1 MVKLCIFDL
10 DGTIVDTQED
20 LADSVNAGLR
30 QEGYPTHTV
39 EAFIR
44 FVGNGVAR
52 MVKDAMPEDVRDN
65 EEIFSRV
72 FDVFQKEY
80 DARCLNKTHAYP
92 GTVGLLD
99 ELKARGIRLAVLSNK
114 LQAFTERIVSHYFGE
129 RMDLV
134 FGQREGVEKKPAP
147 DGVFEIMKHF
157 GVSAEE
163 VIFIGDSEVDVL
175 TAKNAGVPC
184 LGVSWG
190 FRGKEDLEKAGC
202 ELIADTTEEA
212 LEILMR

>member
-10 DGTIVDTQED
+10 DGTIIDSQED

-30 QEGYPTHTV
+30 QEGLPEHTV

-80 DARCLNKTHAYP
+80 DARCLNKTYAYP
-92 GTVGLLD
+92 GAPELLD
-99 ELKARGIRLAVLSNK
+99 ELRANGVKLALLSNK
-114 LQAFTERIVSHYFGE
+114 LQAFTERIVRHYFGD
-129 RMDLV
+129 RLDLI
-134 FGQREGVEKKPAP
+134 FGQREGIAKKPAP
-147 DGVFEIMKHF
+147 DGVFEIMRHF

-163 VIFIGDSEVDVL
+163 TFFIGDSDVDVM
-175 TAKNAGVPC
+175 TAKNAGIPC

-190 FRGKEDLEKAGC
+190 FRGREDLEKAGC
-202 ELIADTTEEA
+202 ELIADTMDEA
-212 LEILMR
+212 LQILTR